1 MILGWDAGSKYGENR
16 IKNNSLQRYV
26 SSVYNHIYIDMII
39 QQSKFKTAI
48 L

>member
-26 SSVYNHIYIDMII
+26 SSVYNHIDMII